1 MNSARGWRSA
11 SADHSLQLKTEP
23 EDIVMVE
30 EYLTDRDQEEAL
42 RNWWRENWTWILGGV
57 VLGVA
62 LLAGWQ
68 YMKTRDANNAEA
80 AAKLYSDFRGSL
92 DRNELDAAN
101 RSLATLAADYEK
113 SPYTQQSRLLLAK
126 KQVEA
131 GKLDEAL
138 PLLQAVVD
146 NSPDQELAWVARLR
160 VARVL
165 IQQGKHDDALKLL
178 DVDKAGAFAPQVREI
193 RGDAQVAKG
202 NADAARAE
210 YAAALAANIDPKTER
225 MIDRNILQ
233 MKLQDVGG
241 DKSAPAAPTQPAPA
255 EGQP

>member
-1 MNSARGWRSA
+1 
-11 SADHSLQLKTEP
+11 
-23 EDIVMVE
+23 MVE

-42 RNWWRENWTWILGGV
+42 RNWWRENWSWILGGI
-57 VLGVA
+57 VLGLA
-62 LLAGWQ
+62 LLGGWQ
-68 YMKTRDANNAEA
+68 YMKARDTGYAEA
-80 AAKLYSDFRGSL
+80 AAKLYADFRGAL

-126 KQVEA
+126 KHVDA

-138 PLLQAVVD
+138 PLLQAVAD
-146 NSPDQELAWVARLR
+146 ESKDPELAWVARLR
-160 VARVL
+160 VARLL
-165 IQQGKHDDALKLL
+165 IQQGKQDEALKLL
-178 DVDKAGAFAPQVREI
+178 DVEKAGAFAAQVREI

-202 NADAARAE
+202 NTDAARAE
-210 YAAALAANIDPKTER
+210 YAAALADNMGSKPDR
-225 MIDRNILQ
+225 MIDRTMLE

-241 DKSAPAAPTQPAPA
+241 DKTEAASTSPAPAAPTQPAPA